1 MMEVALLTKDGSE
14 SGKQAKLP
22 DKIFKAPEN
31 GHAVYLAV
39 KAQQANVRQ
48 GTVATKTRSLVR
60 GGGKKPWRQKGRG
73 VARAGTNRSPL
84 WVGGGRVFGPQPRSY
99 EIRLSK
105 KVKRLARASVYA
117 DKAKNKQ
124 ITVVE
129 DFKLDKPKTKEM
141 FGVLQAL
148 GLEKQKTLMILSD
161 YDSDILRASRN
172 IPNLQIR
179 VAAQES
185 TYDLLNCNRL
195 VIQNGAIEKI
205 AGVLSK

>member
-1 MMEVALLTKDGSE
+1 MELALLSKDGSD
-14 SGKQAKLP
+14 SGKTVKLP

-39 KAQQANVRQ
+39 KAQQANKRQ
-48 GTVATKTRSLVR
+48 GTVAAKTRSAVR

-73 VARAGTNRSPL
+73 VARAGTIRSPL

-99 EIRLSK
+99 EMQLPK

-124 ITVVE
+124 IIIVE
-129 DFKLDKPKTKEM
+129 DFKLDEPKTKEM
-141 FGVLQAL
+141 FTVLQAL
-148 GLEKQKTLMILSD
+148 GIEKQKTLMILSD

-185 TYDLLNCNRL
+185 TYDLLNCNHL
-195 VIQNGAIEKI
+195 VIQSGAIDKI